1 MGHLKKFGF
10 ILAAFAILIL
20 ASFGF
25 ASDYSGFLS
34 CSISSPSANGAV
46 QRDSTDSIAVN
57 FTVSNTS
64 SNDVPVHYGV
74 QIFDAA
80 LPYAFYGTWDPYP
93 RDNVTI
99 PANSTVSYSKTVSW
113 QNKAEG
119 LFDVGVYF
127 FDPVDNREFT
137 QVLCENR
144 GALRVVES
152 GNGGGNDNDSGN
164 DAPNLSGIP
173 DVEVRENSGSR
184 SRLIDLFSYASD
196 DRDSDSQLDFRITN
210 QSNTSLI
217 FCFIDD
223 DRYVSCDAP
232 RDDRTGS
239 SSITVEVE
247 DSSGRTDSDLFNVDV
262 FSEDSGACSD
272 LSVSTRT
279 VFVDESDT
287 TLVAFDIRNR
297 ADDDFTLEDVD
308 FSESSSFISI
318 RNVDFDDF
326 IREGEDGELEF
337 EIESSSVSSDREA
350 TVSID
355 LRGEFGNGRAC
366 SFSDFRA
373 QSFRVVVENNGG
385 SGSSGVCSN
394 IEINSSNTTIPEN
407 ARTRKVITVRNDT
420 SRDFD
425 VGSVRIS
432 ESNNYFSASVSK
444 SPSTIPANSSREV
457 EITFDSDAVSSNRT
471 GSAELTIT
479 GDFDNGRTCSGSS
492 IRESFNVTVRD
503 GASPDSVSPEPSGSV
518 GISFSDS
525 FVSLNADQSANVVV
539 TLNNGLDSSQCFA
552 LSASSSNT
560 SAASVSLSGNQL
572 CLSSGSSGTV
582 IMTLTG
588 RGEGTANVQFEASYE
603 GRTKSK
609 FVSADVSAS
618 RPRISVKGP
627 PEVSDGSAQVTLENT
642 GSDISNVSITA
653 SELPEGVSF
662 TEISKSLWRTGE
674 QISAEIALG
683 DYSGEGFTSSL
694 RVSSDSGAVNVPV
707 TVEGIGAPQDE
718 GEGFAAGLFS
728 LATTIGLVLGIIILI
743 VLVIGGII
751 HFLSPASGSTE
762 TAASAEEAPETRV
775 RGRKP
780 KNN

>member
-1 MGHLKKFGF
+1 M
-10 ILAAFAILIL
+10 
-20 ASFGF
+20 
-25 ASDYSGFLS
+25 
-34 CSISSPSANGAV
+34 
-46 QRDSTDSIAVN
+46 
-57 FTVSNTS
+57 
-64 SNDVPVHYGV
+64 
-74 QIFDAA
+74 
-80 LPYAFYGTWDPYP
+80 
-93 RDNVTI
+93 
-99 PANSTVSYSKTVSW
+99 
-113 QNKAEG
+113 
-119 LFDVGVYF
+119 
-127 FDPVDNREFT
+127 
-137 QVLCENR
+137 
-144 GALRVVES
+144 
-152 GNGGGNDNDSGN
+152 
-164 DAPNLSGIP
+164 
-173 DVEVRENSGSR
+173 
-184 SRLIDLFSYASD
+184 
-196 DRDSDSQLDFRITN
+196 
-210 QSNTSLI
+210 
-217 FCFIDD
+217 
-223 DRYVSCDAP
+223 
-232 RDDRTGS
+232 
-239 SSITVEVE
+239 
-247 DSSGRTDSDLFNVDV
+247 
-262 FSEDSGACSD
+262 
-272 LSVSTRT
+272 
-279 VFVDESDT
+279 
-287 TLVAFDIRNR
+287 
-297 ADDDFTLEDVD
+297 
-308 FSESSSFISI
+308 
-318 RNVDFDDF
+318 
-326 IREGEDGELEF
+326 
-337 EIESSSVSSDREA
+337 
-350 TVSID
+350 
-355 LRGEFGNGRAC
+355 RGEFGNGRAC

-457 EITFDSDAVSSNRT
+457 EITFDADAVSSNRT
-471 GSAELTIT
+471 GSAELTIA
-479 GDFDNGRTCSGSS
+479 GDFDNGRACSGSS

-503 GASPDSVSPEPSGSV
+503 GSGGSAIDEPSGSV

-674 QISAEIALG
+674 QISAEVALG

-751 HFLSPASGSTE
+751 HFLSRAPESTE
-762 TAASAEEAPETRV
+762 TAVSAEEAPETRKS
-775 RGRKP
+775 GRKP